1 MPQPRTNGNRARLRR
16 GLESRNRSARQLQMQ
31 PLAPAEHTL
40 LAALDPAPML
50 GQVQAWSAL
59 NTGTGN
65 LAGLAQQAQ
74 LLGDAFAALPGEVRL
89 EAPAPVTAMGADGH
103 ETEVEYGQHLILSVR
118 PQAPR
123 RFLLTGHMDTVFPA
137 GHPFQHPQWLDSDT
151 LNGPG
156 VADMKGGIAVILAAL
171 LAFESVPAAASVG
184 YDVLINSDEE
194 TGSLSSAALI
204 ARLARGKT
212 AALTY
217 EPSALP
223 DGTLA
228 GARAGSG
235 NYSLVITGRS
245 AHAGRN
251 PHEGRNAIVAAAALT
266 LGLKALERE
275 GLSVNPAKIEGG
287 SANNVVPDHAVLR
300 FNIRPRE
307 VALATLFDTEIA
319 ALIARIEREHD
330 VSIHRHGGI
339 SRPPKPID
347 ARAEKLFGIVEECS
361 ALLGQP
367 ISRKASGGVCDGN
380 NIAACGVPVVDTM
393 GVRGGAIHSP
403 DEFLIVPSLAERA
416 ALSALVLHRLATGA
430 SL

>member
-1 MPQPRTNGNRARLRR
+1 MQQLSSA
-16 GLESRNRSARQLQMQ
+16 ESA
-31 PLAPAEHTL
+31 L
-40 LAALDPAPML
+40 LAGLDAAPML
-50 GQVQAWSAL
+50 GQVQAWSAI

-65 LAGLAQQAQ
+65 LAGLAKQAGV
-74 LLGDAFAALPGEVRL
+74 LADAFAALPGEVQL
-89 EAPAPVTAMGADGH
+89 TDPAPVTAVAADGR
-103 ETEVEYGQHLILSVR
+103 EVAREYGAHMVLSVR
-118 PQAPR
+118 PEAGR
-123 RFLLTGHMDTVFPA
+123 RVLLTGHMDTVFPA
-137 GHPFQHPQWLDSDT
+137 DHPFQDQRWLDGAT

-171 LAFESVPAAASVG
+171 TAFEASPAAAALG
-184 YDVLINSDEE
+184 YDVLINADEE
-194 TGSLSSAALI
+194 TGSLSSAPLI
-204 ARLARGKT
+204 ADLARGKL

-235 NYSLVITGRS
+235 NWSLTVHGRS

-251 PHEGRNAIVAAAALT
+251 PDDGRNALVAAAALT
-266 LGLKALERE
+266 LGLKALHRD
-275 GLSVNPAKIEGG
+275 GISVNPAKIDGG
-287 SANNVVPDHAVLR
+287 SASNVVPDLAVLR

-307 VALATLFDTEIA
+307 ESAVEPFLEALR
-319 ALIARIEREHD
+319 ALIARVEADHEVH
-330 VSIHRHGGI
+330 VQMHGGI
-339 SRPPKPID
+339 SRPPKPVD
-347 ARAEKLFGIVEECS
+347 ARAEKLFGLVEECS

-367 ISRKASGGVCDGN
+367 ITRVASGGVCDGN

-403 DEFLIVPSLAERA
+403 EEYLIVPSLAERG
-416 ALSALVLHRLATGA
+416 ALSALVLHRIATGA

>member
-1 MPQPRTNGNRARLRR
+1 MQQL
-16 GLESRNRSARQLQMQ
+16 SATEL
-31 PLAPAEHTL
+31 TL
-40 LAALDPAPML
+40 LGAVDAKPML
-50 GQVQAWSAL
+50 AQVQAWSSI

-65 LAGLAQQAQ
+65 LTGLAEQAAM
-74 LLGDAFAALPGEVRL
+74 LADAFAALPGEVTL
-89 EAPAPVTAMGADGH
+89 EAPTPVSAVAADGR
-103 ETEVEYGQHLILSVR
+103 EVAVEHGQHLILRVR
-118 PQAPR
+118 PEAER

-137 GHPFQHPQWLDSDT
+137 SHPFQQQTWLDSET

-171 LAFESVPAAASVG
+171 LAFETSPGAAATG
-184 YDVLINSDEE
+184 YDVLINADEE

-204 ARLARGKT
+204 AELARGKA

-235 NYSLVITGRS
+235 NYSLIVTGRS

-251 PHEGRNAIVAAAALT
+251 PQDGRNAIVAAAALA

-275 GLSVNPAKIEGG
+275 GLSVNPARIDGG
-287 SANNVVPDHAVLR
+287 SANNVVPDLAVLR

-307 VALATLFDTEIA
+307 LELAEQFQQQIKL
-319 ALIARIEREHD
+319 LIAEIETRHE
-330 VSIHRHGGI
+330 VSIHLHGGI
-339 SRPPKPID
+339 SRPPKPLD
-347 ARAEKLFGIVEECS
+347 VRAERLFGVVEECS
-361 ALLGQP
+361 ALLGSP
-367 ISRKASGGVCDGN
+367 ITRKASGGVCDGN

-416 ALSALVLHRLATGA
+416 RLSALVLHRLATGVP
-430 SL
+430 L